1 MSFCEA
7 MRELNELE
15 VTEVAGCGYNA
26 LYAAEALGASSMGV
40 IAGVVA
46 SAVLT
51 PAGGALVGIA
61 VGDVVGLGFLGIN
74 SLLGM

>member
-7 MRELNELE
+7 MRELNQYE
-15 VTEVAGCGYNA
+15 VTEVTGCGYA
-26 LYAAEALGASSMGV
+26 PLYAAEALGATSMGV
-40 IAGVVA
+40 IAGVVS

-51 PAGGALVGIA
+51 PAGGVLVGIA
-61 VGDVVGLGFLGIN
+61 VSDVIGLGFVGIN

>member
-7 MRELNELE
+7 MRELNDVE
-15 VTEVAGCGYNA
+15 VTEVAGCGYTA
-26 LYAAEALGASSMGV
+26 LYAAEALGATSMGA

-51 PAGGALVGIA
+51 PAGGVLVGIA
-61 VGDVVGLGFLGIN
+61 VSDVVGLGFIGIN
-74 SLLGM
+74 SLFGA